1 MENSKR
7 SSYCSRVLLSVFF
20 LSLGSGADV
29 LLFWFL
35 SLATGPSLPIYWK
48 QAQELSG
55 IFLLVSNLLGLVMD
69 EIACRN

>member
-1 MENSKR
+1 M
-7 SSYCSRVLLSVFF
+7 
-20 LSLGSGADV
+20 

-35 SLATGPSLPIYWK
+35 SLAGGPSLPIYWK

-69 EIACRN
+69 EIARRN